1 MSRNTSVKSV
11 GRLPRSRYFPP
22 AETAEED
29 GLLGIGGRLETA
41 WLLDAYRHGI
51 FPWPIGNGDDS
62 LLAWWSLDPRA
73 VIEPERF
80 HVPRRLQQTC
90 RSARFTVT
98 CDRDFAG
105 VIDGCATGPGRRGGT
120 WITTDMRRA
129 YERLFAEGHA
139 HSIEVWHEGRLAGGL
154 YGVAIAG
161 LFAAESMFH
170 YVRDASKVAVVRL
183 VEHLVCRGYRLIDIQ
198 QVTTATAQ
206 FGVVEIPR
214 REYLLRLADALQA
227 PVSFGPELLT
237 K

>member
-1 MSRNTSVKSV
+1 MKPV
-11 GRLPRSRYFPP
+11 GRLPRSRFFPP

-29 GLLGIGGRLETA
+29 GLLGIGGRLETE

-51 FPWPIGNGDDS
+51 FPWPIGSGDDS

-80 HVPRRLQQTC
+80 HVPRRLRRTC

-98 CDRDFAG
+98 CDRDFAA
-105 VIDGCATGPGRRGGT
+105 VIDGCATAPDRRGAT
-120 WITTDMRRA
+120 WITADMRRA
-129 YERLFAEGHA
+129 YKRLFAEGHA
-139 HSIEVWHEGRLAGGL
+139 HSVEVWHEGRLAGGL

-170 YVRDASKVAVVRL
+170 CVRDASKVAVVRL
-183 VEHLVCRGYRLIDIQ
+183 VEHLVRRGYRLIDIQ

-206 FGVVEIPR
+206 FGVVEISR
-214 REYLLRLADALQA
+214 REYLLRLADALEA
-227 PVSFGPELLT
+227 PVSFGHELLAEE
-237 K
+237 